1 MSCSVLPR
9 FEEPDDLFDPFV
21 KATAR
26 VKKKKIPIIFKKN
39 NFKIISKTH
48 YDSFVV

>member
-21 KATAR
+21 KATDD
-26 VKKKKIPIIFKKN
+26 KKKKQ
-39 NFKIISKTH
+39 KI
-48 YDSFVV
+48 